1 MTRGKNMNITREAL
15 GEGRFFV
22 CLLVAMATLL
32 IHSAL
37 SYNPCNADNNTITEY
52 SDNVTN
58 THVNWILERSSK
70 ISRQTAIN
78 IYNITMSME
87 NGLLYVALMY
97 RESNF
102 NPTAVS
108 EKGAIGLTQIM
119 PRIWVEVLKKQGI
132 IKEKKDLFDYDKNL
146 LASKYILTEYY
157 KETGSWKKAL
167 NKYVGKHKTYARD
180 VLAAYGE
187 LQLLKQEH
195 KQ

>member
-1 MTRGKNMNITREAL
+1 MNIIKKAL
-15 GEGRFFV
+15 GKGRFFV
-22 CLLVAMATLL
+22 CLLITMTVLL
-32 IHSAL
+32 MHNAL
-37 SYNPCNADNNTITEY
+37 PYNSCNAGNNIITKY

-58 THVNWILERSSK
+58 AHVNWILERSSK

-78 IYNITMSME
+78 IYNVAMSME
-87 NGLLYVALMY
+87 NGLLYIALIY

-102 NPTAVS
+102 DPTAVS

-119 PRIWVEVLKKQGI
+119 PRIWVKVLKEQGI

-187 LQLLKQEH
+187 LQLLKQEY
-195 KQ
+195 K